1 MAFPQSPGVTVQEFD
16 LTTTIAG
23 ASSTEAGF
31 AAPFIWGPAG
41 ERVLV
46 DSENKL
52 RTIFGIPSYSVIGA
66 TGSVVQAQYWFSAAA
81 FLAYSNS
88 LRISRVISDESL
100 NAVCSGTAIQI
111 KNSDTYEQSYEDGQ
125 ANVGPW
131 AAKYPGAIGNSLRVE
146 LADSVGWQRTLAGT
160 LSVTSGSKAVTGTTT
175 TFTTTTSVG
184 ELLYDNASGK
194 LIGQIDVITDDTHI
208 VLVANTTQAFT
219 AVTAVAKW
227 QYQNLF
233 DSAPSTSDWVSATG
247 GSSDELH
254 AIVIDED
261 GIFTGTPETVL
272 EKFAFLSKASDA
284 KYDDGSTSYY
294 KTVINRDSSYI
305 WWMDHSTVFTNA
317 GSVSTGIAF
326 VKSTKSI
333 VNSLVSGTDGF
344 STTDVGDFYLALD
357 QFVNSEDVDISLLFM
372 GPASYQVT
380 QYAIDNVAEVRR
392 DCVVFCSPEL
402 GDCRGTGIADKI
414 VARKNSSS
422 TGINRSTSF
431 GFMDS
436 NWKYFYDKYNDK
448 YIWIPVNA
456 DIAGLAARTDDL
468 RDPWWSPAGF
478 ERGVLK
484 NVIKLAWTPSKAE
497 RDVLYKAGVN
507 PVLSF
512 SGSGPILYGDKTMLD
527 RANSAFTR
535 LNVRRL
541 FIVLEKSISDAA
553 KYSLFEFNDEFT
565 RAGFVNMVTPFLR
578 TVKGRRGVYDFR
590 VICDET
596 NNTPEVI
603 DSFEFRGDIYIK
615 PARAINFIVLSFV
628 AAKTGVDF
636 NEIQLNT

>member
-1 MAFPQSPGVTVQEFD
+1 MAFPQSPAVVVQEFD

-23 ASSTEAGF
+23 ASSTEAAF
-31 AAPFIWGPAG
+31 ASPFVWGPAG

-52 RTIFGIPSYSVIGA
+52 RTIFGKPSYSVVGA
-66 TGSVVQAQYWFSAAA
+66 AGSVVQAQYWFSAAA

-88 LRISRVISDESL
+88 LRVSRVVSDEAL
-100 NAVCSGTAIQI
+100 NAVCTGTAIQI
-111 KNSDTYEQSYEDGQ
+111 KNSDHYEQAYGEGE

-146 LADSVGWQRTLAGT
+146 LADAHGWQRTLAGT
-160 LSVTSGSKAVTGTTT
+160 LSVPNASKSVTGTST
-175 TFTTTTSVG
+175 TFTATAAVG
-184 ELLYDNASGK
+184 ELLYDNATGK
-194 LIGQIDVITDDTHI
+194 LIGQIDVITNDTHI
-208 VLVANTTQAFT
+208 VLASNTTQAFT

-233 DSAPSTSDWVSATG
+233 DSAPKTSDWVLGTS
-247 GSSDELH
+247 GSNDELH
-254 AIVIDED
+254 AVIVDED

-272 EKFAFLSKASDA
+272 ERFAFLSKASDA
-284 KYDDGSTSYY
+284 KYDDGSTAYY
-294 KTVINRDSSYI
+294 KTVINRDSLYV
-305 WWMDHSTVFTNA
+305 WWMDHPSVWTNA
-317 GSVSTGIAF
+317 GTISTGVAF
-326 VKSTKSI
+326 VNSTKSL
-333 VNSLVSGTDGF
+333 VNSLVSGADGF
-344 STTDVGDFYLALD
+344 STIDVGDFHLALD
-357 QFVNSEDVDISLLFM
+357 QFTNSEDVDISLLFM
-372 GPASYQVT
+372 GPASYQAT
-380 QYAIDNVAEVRR
+380 QYAIDNVAETRR

-402 GDCRGTGIADKI
+402 DDCRGTGIADKI
-414 VARKNSSS
+414 VARKNSTS
-422 TGINRSTSF
+422 TGINRSTSYA
-431 GFMDS
+431 FMDS

-456 DIAGLAARTDDL
+456 DVAGLAARTDDL

-484 NVIKLAWTPSKAE
+484 NVIKLAWAPSKAD

-535 LNVRRL
+535 INVRRL

-565 RAGFVNMVTPFLR
+565 RASFVNMVTPFLR
-578 TVKGRRGVYDFR
+578 TVKGRRGIYDFR
-590 VICDET
+590 VVCSEV
-596 NNTPEVI
+596 NNPPEVI

-615 PARAINFIVLSFV
+615 PARSINFIVLSFV